1 MFWNNFVRR
10 PGRNHHGDAG
20 IDVRES
26 GGWGDMTSAKD
37 YRRYATEC
45 MTLAERV
52 KDPADKARLV
62 KMAQDFMELA
72 ERRRREGDA
81 SDD

>member
-1 MFWNNFVRR
+1 
-10 PGRNHHGDAG
+10 
-20 IDVRES
+20 
-26 GGWGDMTSAKD
+26 
-37 YRRYATEC
+37 